1 MNNVDLGSSSFEIV
15 ERFLG
20 VSDRLLK
27 FTSVSRESDNGV
39 HTYDLA
45 ELLKRTC
52 PEQWERN
59 Q

>member
-1 MNNVDLGSSSFEIV
+1 MDYKSTTSFEIV

-20 VSDRLLK
+20 ASDRLLK
-27 FTSVSRESDNGV
+27 FTSVSRESDNGIY
-39 HTYDLA
+39 TYELV

-52 PEQWERN
+52 PEQWESN